1 MKVMEDL
8 GKDQTVQKS
17 HVQEKHTSM
26 AQAVMWSTAGIY
38 FDTSWYYN
46 TSHKAA
52 AREWNRNQVGRQTLA
67 VLNWCIP
74 LASQM

>member
-26 AQAVMWSTAGIY
+26 AQAVM
-38 FDTSWYYN
+38 
-46 TSHKAA
+46 
-52 AREWNRNQVGRQTLA
+52 
-67 VLNWCIP
+67 
-74 LASQM
+74 